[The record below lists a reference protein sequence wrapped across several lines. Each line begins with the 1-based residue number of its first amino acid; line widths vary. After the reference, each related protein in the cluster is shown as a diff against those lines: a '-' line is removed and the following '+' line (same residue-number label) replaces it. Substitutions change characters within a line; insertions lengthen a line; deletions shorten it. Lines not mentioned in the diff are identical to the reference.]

1 MELNLRNR
9 KILLAISGSVAAYK
23 ALELARE
30 LVRAG
35 AEVQP
40 VLTQAALAFVTP
52 MSFQALCG
60 KAPKSD
66 LFDLESERSFG
77 HIEMARWADLV
88 LLAPVT
94 ANRIA
99 STALGLGGDY
109 LSTLLLANQKPVLVA
124 PAMNHAMW
132 SHPATQGHVETLKAR
147 GVQFVGPQS
156 GELAC
161 GEVGLGRFAEL
172 SQILEKVRSLLCPA
186 QPLVGKKV
194 LVTAGPTREKIDAVR
209 FLSNRSSGKMGF
221 ALAQAALDLGAN
233 VTLVSGPVALAPPL
247 GVEFV
252 PVETALEMQAEV
264 LKRFGAT
271 DLVIKNA
278 AVADYRAKESAS
290 GKVKKTGDLSLELV
304 QNPDILAELG
314 RLKRPDQV
322 VVGFAAETSNLEGYA
337 REKLLA
343 KKADWII
350 GNDLTLPQAGFDK
363 DQNQVLIVGGQ
374 RVLALGPAP
383 KGELAQAILLALL
396 ADPVLGPKL
405 GARPKG

>member
-1 MELNLRNR
+1 MELNLRNQ
-9 KILLAISGSVAAYK
+9 KILLAVSGSVAAYK

-40 VLTQAALAFVTP
+40 VLTHAALSFVTP
-52 MSFQALCG
+52 LSFQALCS
-60 KAPKSD
+60 KIPKTD
-66 LFDLESERSFG
+66 LFDLESEKSFG
-77 HIEMARWADLV
+77 HIDMARWADLV

-99 STALGLGGDY
+99 ATALGLGGDY
-109 LSTLLLANQKPVLVA
+109 LSTLLLANQKPLLLA

-132 SHPATQGHVETLKAR
+132 SHPATQGHVATLQSR
-147 GVQFVGPQS
+147 GAHFVGPQS

-172 SQILEKVRSLLCPA
+172 SQILGKVRSILCPA
-186 QPLVGKKV
+186 LPLAGKKV

-221 ALAQAALDLGAN
+221 ALAQAALDLGAA
-233 VTLVSGPVALAPPL
+233 VTLVSGPVALTPPL

-252 PVETALEMQAEV
+252 PVETALEMREAVMQ
-264 LKRFGAT
+264 RFGTT

-278 AVADYRAKESAS
+278 AVADYRAKHSAQE
-290 GKVKKTGDLSLELV
+290 KVKKTGDLSLELV

-314 RLKRPDQV
+314 RLKAPGQV
-322 VVGFAAETSNLEGYA
+322 VVGFAAETKNLEGYA

-343 KKADWII
+343 KQVDWII

-363 DQNQVLIVGGQ
+363 DQNQVLVVSRQGT
-374 RVLALGPAP
+374 LSLGPAP
-383 KGELAQAILLALL
+383 KGELAQEILLALL

-405 GARPKG
+405 GAKAAG